1 MTPLLEALQ
10 ALNLEGDL
18 ALSGRWVT
26 LQGECSTVYVLAMPW
41 GAPYYTW
48 CDAPQ
53 ARAVEV
59 YWDAVEAIQA
69 GLRRARCTDRSTLR
83 AP

>member
-1 MTPLLEALQ
+1 MSQLVKALQ
-10 ALNLEGDL
+10 TLDLEGEL
-18 ALSGRWVT
+18 FLSGRWVI

-48 CDAPQ
+48 CGAPQ

-59 YWDAVEAIQA
+59 YWNAVEAIQA
-69 GLRRARCTDRSTLR
+69 GLRRARCPSR
-83 AP
+83 